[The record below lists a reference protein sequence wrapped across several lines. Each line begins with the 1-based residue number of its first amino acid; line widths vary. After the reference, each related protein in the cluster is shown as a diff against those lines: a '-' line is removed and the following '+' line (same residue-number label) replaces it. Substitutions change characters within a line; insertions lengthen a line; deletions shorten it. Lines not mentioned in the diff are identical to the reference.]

1 MEMFLSG
8 NQCIAHGVKLSR
20 VEVISAYPITPAT
33 PASEELHE
41 MVAAG
46 ELDADIVNTESE
58 LGAMG
63 VCVGA
68 SAAGCRTFNCTCSQG
83 LALMRELLWAASG
96 MALPVVLAIDSREVG
111 IPQGLLSDYSDS
123 MSERDASFLQFYCE
137 NGQEIVDSVI
147 MAYKI
152 SENDKVLLP
161 SFVVSEGHRVSHS
174 FERVDIPEQA
184 KVDKFLPKYQP
195 KHVFVNPDYPM
206 TQGPGVMAQYP
217 SFKLEQYQAMQDAK
231 QVIKDA
237 CKEFAQIFGRNYDLV
252 EAYKTEDAELI
263 IVAMGSIASVVR
275 EKIDEHR
282 QKGMKVGMLKL
293 RVFRPFPEEEIKRYL
308 SNAKK
313 ILVIDR
319 ACTPGNTS
327 GISCLEI
334 KSALRK
340 SPASISNYIVSGRDI
355 GGVDIDEMFAAW
367 SKRDDEFV
375 EWFKIGFDDRT
386 ATISGYDNWEKL
398 LKGEKVQREVIKE
411 GDGCLGKGT
420 ASCAGCLSLHAIRQ
434 VLSVFDKK
442 AVVVNNAGCL
452 SAVGTFYP
460 LTGWKVPFFF
470 FSYSH
475 AGAATSGMEVALKR
489 KGIDADIV
497 LVAGDGAIFDIGL
510 GTFSAALERGHRV
523 IYLCY
528 DNQAYMNTGV
538 QKSGSTPYMA
548 RTKTTLTGRQGR
560 IKNIEQI
567 VAAHGDIY
575 IATASSAYSEDLLMK
590 IRKAKSLD
598 KPSFIHIICPCP
610 PGWEYDPA
618 LGIEIARLGVETGSV
633 MLYEYENGK
642 ITVNFMPKERK
653 PIEEY
658 LKKQGRFSHLT
669 KAQILQIQKEVDE
682 NFYQLTG
689 SKSRIGRKDNG
700 VKTR

>member
-1 MEMFLSG
+1 MEKFLSG

-20 VEVISAYPITPAT
+20 AEVISAYPITPAT

-46 ELDADIVNTESE
+46 ELDADIVNVESE

-83 LALMRELLWAASG
+83 LALMREMLWAASG

-111 IPQGLLSDYSDS
+111 IPQGLLSDHSDS
-123 MSERDASFLQFYCE
+123 LSERDASFLQFYCE
-137 NGQEIVDSVI
+137 NGQEIIDSVI

-161 SFVVSEGHRVSHS
+161 SFVVSEGHRMSHS
-174 FERVDIPEQA
+174 FELVDVPEQA
-184 KVDKFLPKYQP
+184 KVDKFLPKYRP
-195 KHVFVNPDYPM
+195 KHVFVDPDYPM

-217 SFKLEQYQAMQDAK
+217 SFKLQQYQAMQDAK
-231 QVIKDA
+231 QVIKDV
-237 CKEFAQIFGRNYDLV
+237 CKEFAQIFGRSYDLV
-252 EAYKTEDAELI
+252 EAYKTEDAEYV
-263 IVAMGSIASVVR
+263 IVALGSIASMVR
-275 EKIDEHR
+275 EKIDEYR
-282 QKGMKVGMLKL
+282 QKGIKVGMLKL
-293 RVFRPFPEEEIKRYL
+293 RVFRPFPEEEVKKCL

-313 ILVIDR
+313 VLVIDR
-319 ACTPGNTS
+319 ACSPGNTR
-327 GISCLEI
+327 GISCIEI
-334 KSALRK
+334 KSALQK
-340 SPASISNYIVSGRDI
+340 SPVTISNYIVSGRDI
-355 GGVDIDEMFAAW
+355 GGMDIDEMFAAW

-375 EWFKIGFDDRT
+375 EWFKIGFDDRV

-398 LKGEKVQREVIKE
+398 LKDEKVQRQVVKE
-411 GDGCLGKGT
+411 GEGCLGKGT
-420 ASCAGCLSLHAIRQ
+420 ASCAGCLSLHAIRL
-434 VLSVFDKK
+434 VLSAFDKK
-442 AVVVNNAGCL
+442 AVVVNNSGCL
-452 SAVGTFYP
+452 SAVGTIYP
-460 LTGWKVPFFF
+460 LTGWKIPFYFF
-470 FSYSH
+470 TYSH
-475 AGAATSGMEVALKR
+475 AGAAASGMEVAMKR
-489 KGIDADIV
+489 KGIKADLV

-510 GTFSAALERGHRV
+510 QTFSAALERRHRI

-538 QKSGSTPYMA
+538 QKSGSTPYGA
-548 RTKTTLTGRQGR
+548 RTKTTLAGRPGR

-575 IATASSAYSEDLLMK
+575 IATASSAYPEDLLAK
-590 IRKAKSLD
+590 VKKARSLD

-633 MLYEYENGK
+633 ILYEYENGK
-642 ITVNFMPKERK
+642 LTVNYIPEKRK
-653 PIEEY
+653 PVEEY
-658 LKKQGRFSHLT
+658 LKRQGRFHNLT
-669 KAQILQIQKEVDE
+669 KAQIAEIQKQVDE
-682 NFYQLTG
+682 NVSLVMSGTL
-689 SKSRIGRKDNG
+689 
-700 VKTR
+700 V